1 MSNVTPSSA
10 TVPGPAVPAQA
21 LRNQSQLRLAATWDL
36 IKPYWKSDDRKA
48 GLGLLALVVALNLA
62 IVYINVLLNEWNRV
76 FYNALE
82 QRDFVSFKTLLIRFS
97 WIAGCFIVLAISR
110 QYYQMMLQMRWRTWM
125 TGTFMDRWLG
135 HQAYYRIEQT
145 HSTDNPDQ
153 RIADDL
159 RQFTD
164 GALTLSMGLLNSVV
178 TLISFVGILW
188 AVSGPIT
195 LALGGTPIEIP
206 GYMVWFAVGYA
217 VIGSVIAH
225 FVGRPLIGLSFQQ
238 EQYEANFRFMLVRLR
253 ENSEPVALYKGE
265 PTEQAGLRARFE
277 RIRANWNQLM
287 RYTRRLTFVTS
298 GYAQFAIIFPILV
311 AAPRYFA
318 NKLTLGGLMQIGSAF
333 GQVQGALS
341 WFVDSYA
348 TLVGWKA
355 AANRLIDFQC
365 AMRLAER
372 AEAAM
377 HGAPGAPQEKRQDIE
392 VVDGQGDAM
401 AIEALA
407 LALPVRGG
415 GSVDEEGVGPVAH
428 PVERP
433 LVAPFSLTIGR
444 GERWLVSGPS
454 GCGKSVLFRALAG
467 IWPYGSGR
475 VARPDARLLFLPQRS
490 YLPIGTLA
498 DALSYPD
505 AGTVHDRETLRRVL
519 REARLAMLA
528 DHLDTFDNWSLRLS
542 PGEQQRL
549 AFARALLQRP
559 DYLFLDEA
567 TSALDEETEGAMY
580 RLMVDTLPN
589 ATIVSIAHRSTVA
602 AFHDRRLRY
611 VPVDGAPGYREGQ
624 DESGAGPRDGQAIG
638 GGVSYRVVQE
648 A

>member
-1 MSNVTPSSA
+1 MSSTPSSV
-10 TVPGPAVPAQA
+10 TVPGPAVPAEA
-21 LRNQSQLRLAATWDL
+21 LKIQSRLRLAATWDL
-36 IKPYWKSDDRKA
+36 IKPYWKSEDRKA
-48 GLGLLALVVALNLA
+48 GLGLLLLVVALNLG
-62 IVYINVLLNEWNRV
+62 IVYINVLLTEWNRV

-82 QRDFVSFKTLLIRFS
+82 QRDFVSFKELLLRFS
-97 WIAGCFIVLAISR
+97 WIAACFIVLAISR

-125 TGTFMDRWLG
+125 TGVFMQRWLG

-153 RIADDL
+153 RLADDL

-178 TLISFVGILW
+178 TLVSFIGILW
-188 AVSGPIT
+188 VVSGPISFV
-195 LALGGTPIEIP
+195 LGGTELTIP
-206 GYMVWFAVGYA
+206 GYMVWFAAGYA
-217 VIGSVIAH
+217 VIGSLIAH

-253 ENSEPVALYKGE
+253 ENSEPVALYRGE

-287 RYTRRLTFVTS
+287 RYTRRLTFVNS
-298 GYAQFAIIFPILV
+298 GYGQFAIIFPLLV
-311 AAPRYFA
+311 AAPRYFSG
-318 NKLTLGGLMQIGSAF
+318 KLTLGGLMQINSAF

-355 AANRLIDFQC
+355 AANRLIDFQD
-365 AMRLAER
+365 AIRVAER
-372 AEAAM
+372 QDLTQE
-377 HGAPGAPQEKRQDIE
+377 GPGDIE
-392 VVDGQGDAM
+392 VVVAEGQDGIDLTG
-401 AIEALA
+401 LA

-415 GSVDEEGVGPVAH
+415 KSPDEEGVDPQH
-428 PVERP
+428 PIHPRQRP
-433 LVAPFSLTIGR
+433 LVAPFSLSIGQ

-467 IWPYGSGR
+467 IWPYGNGR
-475 VARPDARLLFLPQRS
+475 IAVPGKRLLFLPQRS

-498 DALSYPD
+498 DALAYPD
-505 AGTVHDRETLRRVL
+505 AGTAHSCEALQDVL
-519 REARLAMLA
+519 RQARLAMLA
-528 DHLDTFDNWSLRLS
+528 SQLDVFDNWSLRLS

-549 AFARALLQRP
+549 AFARALLQKP
-559 DYLFLDEA
+559 DFLFLDEA
-567 TSALDEETEGAMY
+567 TAALDEETEAAMY
-580 RLMVDTLPN
+580 QLMVDSLPD

-611 VPVDGAPGYREGQ
+611 VPVAPAGER
-624 DESGAGPRDGQAIG
+624 DESGAGPRNGQGMG
-638 GGVSYRVVQE
+638 GGVSYRVVQDTLD
-648 A
+648 ALPA